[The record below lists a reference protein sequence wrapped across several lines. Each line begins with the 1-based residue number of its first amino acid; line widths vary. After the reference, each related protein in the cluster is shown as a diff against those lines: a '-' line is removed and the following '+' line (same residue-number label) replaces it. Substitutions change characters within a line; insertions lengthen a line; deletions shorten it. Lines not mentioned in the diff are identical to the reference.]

1 MLNEKYKQYLLA
13 FFGVFVLFFL
23 QFLHL
28 LNLSWFSNIA
38 NIWKGK
44 NYVLLQKVVHP
55 LQRAMDMWQLT
66 SKLEDLQYRYSE
78 VAAVAVQVNALQKE
92 NQELRKILE
101 NSDRSYKEVIIAAP
115 VVSFAQSFVAAGSQA
130 GVQPKSAVL
139 YKDTLLGLI
148 DQVEERQSSVT
159 LLSQLTDTSIL
170 AETNT
175 GLKGVIKGNGRE
187 VLLSEISS
195 DAQLEVGQLVLTSS
209 QVGLEKGLLI
219 GRIVRVLADNQALA
233 TQTAVVEQMANFY
246 EVSLV
251 EIK

>member
-13 FFGVFVLFFL
+13 FFIVFILFFL
-23 QFLHL
+23 QFLKL
-28 LNLSWFSNIA
+28 LNLSLLNNAA
-38 NIWKGK
+38 NSWKEK
-44 NYVLLQKVVHP
+44 NYILLQKVAHP
-55 LQRAMDMWQLT
+55 FKRLLMMWQLT

-78 VAAVAVQVNALQKE
+78 IAAVAVQTNALQKE

-115 VVSFAQSFVAAGSQA
+115 VISFAQSFVAAGSRD
-130 GVQPKSAVL
+130 GVRPKSVVL

-148 DQVEERQSSVT
+148 DQVEERQSSVM
-159 LLSQLTDTSIL
+159 LLSQMTDSAIL

-175 GLKGVIKGNGRE
+175 GLKGVVKGNGRE
-187 VLLSEISS
+187 VFLSEIAS
-195 DAQLEVGQLVLTSS
+195 DAQLEVGQLVFTSS
-209 QVGLEKGLLI
+209 QFGLEKGLLI
-219 GRIVRVLADNQALA
+219 GKVVRVLADNQALA
-233 TQTAVVEQMANFY
+233 TKTALIEQMANFY